1 MLEEHWLRS
10 ELSKLTPPSAPDRDE
25 WVAETSRRILLVHR
39 ENEEID
45 PNCDLSNFWTDVE
58 RDANVGDSWEEAAQ
72 HRLDNLATAFP
83 GLATTQV
90 SRSSPLD
97 ARRDE
102 LRRIAF
108 VGDATGTN
116 LTTEERETILSL
128 LCEYVDV
135 FAFCLEDVTVTPTIK
150 HHIPLLPGH
159 HRTNP
164 GWVSTIN
171 SPDQRKFL
179 YEQVDKMLAAGII
192 REVDR
197 NDVTW
202 WANSRVVPKKDLT
215 AVSKSK
221 AELKETLEEA
231 VARAL
236 SDRGGWAEQKLHEF
250 PHDKAKAP
258 KFRLVHAYLQVNDAT
273 ANTAF
278 PIGDLDAMTER
289 LAGKSFITCLDM
301 HSGYFAI
308 GMDEEDVLKT
318 TFRVEGRGYFAYNV
332 MPFGLKGAPATFCEL
347 IATAFGPAIGTTM
360 EAWMDDLA
368 TATNTLDEQLERI
381 RFILDTCREHKLS
394 LNPAKC
400 TFAQSSAVW
409 CGSHLSAKGRE
420 PDKAKVQAV
429 IDWPK
434 PNTPWEVSSFLN
446 FAGYYRKFIKGFAA
460 ISELLSALT
469 CGVRVEQSARR
480 KDGSTARGAYKR
492 AMKTR
497 PMDWKWGPEQEGA
510 FSAIKRALS
519 TFPILRSPDWNQPF
533 IIETD
538 ASKQGMGA
546 TLSQRFTYAHSGTG
560 EMVTRTHPIAFA
572 SRATSA
578 AEKAYPAFLLELACL
593 KWATDKYGKCLFG
606 NQVEI
611 VTDCIALAGILSN
624 EKVNHNHVRWR
635 ESILAL
641 DIVKFTHQPGKQHNA
656 CDELSRVVEHLE
668 SSESISPE
676 SKLPIDWDEYIQ
688 STGPRQVL
696 LLAEATARADQG
708 NDLATPLFPTQ
719 PDDGLADQV
728 MFLEQA
734 TALTAL
740 DARYKD
746 DPLFQPLVTF
756 LTTCQFPTGASHSEK
771 GRLRQLA
778 RRYALR
784 APDVLLFKQGE
795 KTRECIP
802 LHERQ
807 QLIEDTHTALNHAGR
822 DLMVVHLSERF
833 YWPGMAQ
840 SVAPV
845 IVTCERCQQFGKRV
859 IRAKLWPI
867 TVLAPMDLLA
877 MDYFS
882 LPVSPNKHKS
892 VLVVTDLFSRYVW
905 AFKFKGE
912 GTAKRTIEG
921 LVEIIKTFGTPR
933 ILMSD
938 GGTHFK
944 NANVEAFCA
953 DKGILRITTPPYA
966 PHTNGAVEGA
976 NKRILQAIS
985 RATVGSVDATTFSP
999 WCQSLEAV
1007 VYAMNNR
1014 IIPATGYRPAD
1025 LMFTFVRSMPSE
1037 GAPPDEQA
1045 IEILAHAL
1053 TSWADLTLRAACM
1066 VADAEGRVSTAYQT
1080 MLDAQARRKE
1090 AKDRQ
1095 LQRWNKAIPKDERDR
1110 PFRRGDLVLV
1120 HASWLEASR
1129 IGGKLQAH
1137 WLGPYRVVAPATR
1150 TDDAENPSDE
1160 HVTFWL
1166 ESLGDSSPVAGRF
1179 HANWLKLFHP
1189 PHDFPLPT
1197 TEPMTLD
1204 EFHAAQRPKRQPPR
1218 TQNEDLPGDVLDDDT
1233 DTEDS

>member
-1 MLEEHWLRS
+1 
-10 ELSKLTPPSAPDRDE
+10 
-25 WVAETSRRILLVHR
+25 
-39 ENEEID
+39 
-45 PNCDLSNFWTDVE
+45 
-58 RDANVGDSWEEAAQ
+58 
-72 HRLDNLATAFP
+72 
-83 GLATTQV
+83 
-90 SRSSPLD
+90 
-97 ARRDE
+97 
-102 LRRIAF
+102 
-108 VGDATGTN
+108 
-116 LTTEERETILSL
+116 
-128 LCEYVDV
+128 
-135 FAFCLEDVTVTPTIK
+135 
-150 HHIPLLPGH
+150 
-159 HRTNP
+159 
-164 GWVSTIN
+164 
-171 SPDQRKFL
+171 
-179 YEQVDKMLAAGII
+179 MLAAGII

-231 VARAL
+231 VARSL
-236 SDRGGWAEQKLHEF
+236 SDKGGWAEQKLHEF

-332 MPFGLKGAPATFCEL
+332 MPFGLKGAPA
-347 IATAFGPAIGTTM
+347 
-360 EAWMDDLA
+360 
-368 TATNTLDEQLERI
+368 
-381 RFILDTCREHKLS
+381 
-394 LNPAKC
+394 KC

-420 PDKAKVQAV
+420 PDKAKVHAV

-446 FAGYYRKFIKGFAA
+446 FAGYYRKLIKGFAA
-460 ISELLSALT
+460 ISEPLSELT
-469 CGVRVEQSARR
+469 RGVRVEQSARR
-480 KDGSTARGAYKR
+480 QGGSTARGAYKR

-497 PMDWKWGPEQEGA
+497 PMDWKWGPEQEEA

-519 TFPILRSPDWNQPF
+519 TFPILRSPDWNPPF
-533 IIETD
+533 IVETD
-538 ASKQGMGA
+538 ASKKGMGP
-546 TLSQRFTYAHSGTG
+546 TLSQRFT
-560 EMVTRTHPIAFA
+560 P
-572 SRATSA
+572 TSA

-593 KWATDKYGKCLFG
+593 KWATDKYEKYLFG

-696 LLAEATARADQG
+696 LLAEATAPAEQG

-740 DARYKD
+740 DARYKEE
-746 DPLFQPLVTF
+746 PLFQPLVTF

-778 RRYALR
+778 RRYAIR
-784 APDVLLFKQGE
+784 APDVLLFKQGV

-840 SVAPV
+840 SVAP
-845 IVTCERCQQFGKRV
+845 
-859 IRAKLWPI
+859 LWPI

-882 LPVSPNKHKS
+882 LPASPNKYKS
-892 VLVVTDLFSRYVW
+892 VPVVTDLFSRYVW

-944 NANVEAFCA
+944 NAKFEAFCA

-1025 LMFTFVRSMPSE
+1025 LMFTFARSMPSE
-1037 GAPPDEQA
+1037 GAPPEEQA

-1053 TSWADLTLRAACM
+1053 TSWADLTLREACM

-1095 LQRWNKAIPKDERDR
+1095 LQRWTKAIPKDERDR

-1150 TDDAENPSDE
+1150 TDDADNPSDE

-1166 ESLGDSSPVAGRF
+1166 ELLEDKSPVAGRF
-1179 HANWLKLFHP
+1179 HVNRLKLFHP
-1189 PHDFPLPT
+1189 PHDFPIPT

-1233 DTEDS
+1233 DTEDEDGNRNRHDTANVQRRF